1 MTDKKKIL
9 AKLFFSTL
17 YLSAFT
23 FGGGYVIVTLMKQK
37 FVDELHWIQEDEMLD
52 LIAIAQSAPGAI
64 AVNGAIVVGFKLAGV
79 LGAVTAIVATII
91 PPFLIITVISYFYEL
106 FRDNYIVSSVLSGMQ
121 GRCGRGHRFRGAGHG
136 RRRPETEIRPLYS
149 RYVNRI
155 HSDLRLQGQRGVYHS
170 GLYRHRHRPNGRP
183 AKEERPMIYLQ
194 LFLSFLQIGA
204 LSFGGG
210 YAAMPLIQAQIV
222 TEHQWLSM
230 SEFTDLVTIAE
241 MTPGPIAVNS
251 ATFVGTK
258 IAGVPGALVATAGCI
273 LPACIL
279 VTLIAKLYLKYRNIA
294 VLQSVLGSL
303 RPAVVA
309 MIASAGVLILRNA
322 FWSGAIR
329 LSGTNWNMVALFAA
343 AFLLLRRTKL
353 SPILVMLLA
362 GAANLIIS
370 LITP

>member
-1 MTDKKKIL
+1 
-9 AKLFFSTL
+9 
-17 YLSAFT
+17 
-23 FGGGYVIVTLMKQK
+23 
-37 FVDELHWIQEDEMLD
+37 
-52 LIAIAQSAPGAI
+52 
-64 AVNGAIVVGFKLAGV
+64 
-79 LGAVTAIVATII
+79 
-91 PPFLIITVISYFYEL
+91 
-106 FRDNYIVSSVLSGMQ
+106 
-121 GRCGRGHRFRGAGHG
+121 
-136 RRRPETEIRPLYS
+136 
-149 RYVNRI
+149 
-155 HSDLRLQGQRGVYHS
+155 
-170 GLYRHRHRPNGRP
+170 
-183 AKEERPMIYLQ
+183 MIYLQ
-194 LFLSFLQIGA
+194 LLFSFLQIGA

-222 TEHQWLSM
+222 TEHGWLSM

-241 MTPGPIAVNS
+241 MTPGPIAVNA

-309 MIASAGVLILRNA
+309 MIASAGMLILRNA

-343 AFLLLRRTKL
+343 AFLLLRKTKL
-353 SPILVMLLA
+353 SPILIMLMA
-362 GAANLIIS
+362 GASGAGRHGGRHYWGACVPAGNRGQKQGSGNRHQRPGAAGLRKRAHPQS
-370 LITP
+370 APV